1 MIIIILISLYLFSM
15 ILFTLF
21 IMYLAVCQNDYNLLY
36 FGLGIPFWLY
46 LLVLNLRRFSKIE
59 VENDFV
65 IIKYLLFRDK
75 KIFYNKIDK
84 WEETVPLR
92 IPQIIYTLYV
102 NGRKISISSLSLSD
116 SESLNDLS
124 FVLHKK
130 LAEKEKN
137 HNKKNQSP
145 NR

>member
-1 MIIIILISLYLFSM
+1 
-15 ILFTLF
+15 
-21 IMYLAVCQNDYNLLY
+21 MYLAVCQHDYNLLY
-36 FGLGIPFWLY
+36 FGLGIPFCLY

-75 KIFYNKIDK
+75 KIFYNQIDK
-84 WEETVPLR
+84 WEETGTLN

-130 LAEKEKN
+130 LAEKEK
-137 HNKKNQSP
+137 KIIIK
-145 NR
+145 